1 MYVYF
6 FSASKPIVET
16 LLNPINTY
24 LKKIARFKLEMP
36 ALLVYK
42 KEEVELILLASK
54 YRTVCNRSY
63 SYSGDP
69 ARRNDINTMEKH
81 FPWLRSR
88 LLDNAGIVQPITT
101 PVHPP
106 TSSPIHY
113 CLIVLQFSVMYYYV
127 LVTALLSRP
136 QMETKIIINKP
147 NCSLIKWH
155 NRYIS
160 NLEKHAASFQV
171 KF

>member
-1 MYVYF
+1 
-6 FSASKPIVET
+6 
-16 LLNPINTY
+16 
-24 LKKIARFKLEMP
+24 MP

-42 KEEVELILLASK
+42 KEVKLILLASK
-54 YRTVCNRSY
+54 YRTVCNRSD
-63 SYSGDP
+63 SYSGDL
-69 ARRNDINTMEKH
+69 AGRHDINTMEKH
-81 FPWLRSR
+81 FPWWLRSR
-88 LLDNAGIVQPITT
+88 LLRVDNAGIVQPITT

-147 NCSLIKWH
+147 NCSIIKWH

-160 NLEKHAASFQV
+160 NLEKHAASFHV